1 MYHIKNNT
9 IQKIKAEIYPDEID
23 YNYYLYDINFDG
35 NKDLIVYESGIGPRA
50 EYIYVYLYDIELDKF
65 NAKSYSIIES
75 FGINQDKSSIFL
87 LSNDSVELINAKN
100 KDKYFVD
107 NNLFY
112 FYDGKMKEI
121 NKHQYENKVID
132 CTQFE
137 DIVPSE

>member
-23 YNYYLYDINFDG
+23 YNYYLYDIIFDG
-35 NKDLIVYESGIGPRA
+35 NKYLLVCESGIGPRA

-75 FGINQDKSSIFL
+75 FRINQDKSSIFL
-87 LSNDSVELINAKN
+87 LSNDSVELINTKN
-100 KDKYFVD
+100 KVKYFVD

-121 NKHQYENKVID
+121 NKYQYENKVID

>member
-35 NKDLIVYESGIGPRA
+35 NKDLLVYESGIGPRE

-75 FGINQDKSSIFL
+75 FRINQDKSSIFL
-87 LSNDSVELINAKN
+87 LSNDSVELINTKN
-100 KDKYFVD
+100 KVKYFVD